1 MRKYTLVFS
10 VIAHAVAIAA
20 VIIVPAI
27 ATNELPEP
35 RRASEFIIVEAVM
48 PLVPTVPLRRAQ
60 EQPSQS
66 PIPIDPPDGVQ
77 PERPVDP
84 TPPGVDDVPLT
95 TEVAFG
101 DPIGPIDPGP
111 PPPPPLPPRP
121 KDPVRVGSVL
131 QAPNKLVHVS
141 PVYPRLALDAHKE
154 GLVILEAVIG
164 EDGSVRDVKVLRSQ
178 PLLDQAAIDAVR
190 QWRFTPSMLHGEPVP
205 VVMTVTVNF
214 TIDK

>member
-10 VIAHAVAIAA
+10 VIAHAAAIAA

-35 RRASEFIIVEAVM
+35 RRASAFIIVNAEM
-48 PLVPTVPLRRAQ
+48 PVVPTVPLRRASVD
-60 EQPSQS
+60 PSPS
-66 PIPIDPPDGVQ
+66 PIPTEPPDGLQ

-84 TPPGVDDVPLT
+84 SPPGVDDLPPT
-95 TEVAFG
+95 TGLPFG
-101 DPIGPIDPGP
+101 DPIGPVDPGP
-111 PPPPPLPPRP
+111 PPPPPPPRQ
-121 KDPVRVGSVL
+121 KDPVRVGSII

-154 GLVILEAVIG
+154 GLVILEAVIA

-190 QWRFTPSMLHGEPVP
+190 QWRFTPTLLHGEPVP

-214 TIDK
+214 TLDE

>member
-10 VIAHAVAIAA
+10 VIAHAAAIAA
-20 VIIVPAI
+20 VIIVPAL
-27 ATNELPEP
+27 ATDELPEP
-35 RRASEFIIVEAVM
+35 RRASAFIVVNGEMPRPPVVPIQRAAVK
-48 PLVPTVPLRRAQ
+48 
-60 EQPSQS
+60 PSPS
-66 PIPIDPPDGVQ
+66 PIPFEPPDGVQ

-95 TEVAFG
+95 TGVSFG
-101 DPIGPIDPGP
+101 DPIGPIDPDP
-111 PPPPPLPPRP
+111 PPLPPLPPRP
-121 KDPVRVGSVL
+121 KDPVRVGSVI

-154 GLVILEAVIG
+154 GLVILEAVIA
-164 EDGSVRDVKVLRSQ
+164 EDGRVRDVKVLRSQ

-190 QWRFTPSMLHGEPVP
+190 QWRFTPTLLHGEPVP